1 MNTMKP
7 QTILPIGLVLTTTAL
22 LAACSSGI
30 SIPQTTL
37 LPSTNAV
44 SATAIV
50 STAVASPTDTTALPT
65 STSSDDH
72 QILGVFEG
80 ITPCDSLN
88 KPMPQIPAE
97 VECEMMIWK
106 VVLHYESGTGNPT
119 IYEFNSTYGMSQPNT
134 LGIAG
139 GGTPLVMNGTWAI
152 VKGTKADPNA
162 IVYQLNPGD
171 PETSV
176 SFLKV
181 NENILHVL
189 SSDQSLMVGNGGW
202 SYSLNRTDNGST
214 APAVSIPQSGADAP
228 VPSPLPTPSN
238 SSVFGAFQG
247 RMPCHE
253 VALEFAK
260 ISLEYGCIKIKWGLT
275 LYQDSVTNRP
285 TTFTFKG
292 TRTTQQ
298 GTWTIVQG
306 TDLQPGSVIY
316 QLTPAESQQ
325 PLSFLAVDSN
335 NIYMLDDD
343 LNLLV
348 GDALFSYTLSRV
360 EPRT

>member
-1 MNTMKP
+1 MKP
-7 QTILPIGLVLTTTAL
+7 QAVLPIGLVLTTAAL
-22 LAACSSGI
+22 LAACSSGT
-30 SIPQTTL
+30 STPQAT
-37 LPSTNAV
+37 PSQPA
-44 SATAIV
+44 SIV
-50 STAVASPTDTTALPT
+50 STAVASPAVPIASST
-65 STSSDDH
+65 STSPVIS

-80 ITPCDSLN
+80 ITPCDRLN

-106 VVLHYESGTGNPT
+106 VVLHYEPGTGNPT
-119 IYEFNSTYGMSQPNT
+119 TYEFNSTYGMSQPNT

-139 GGTPLVMNGTWAI
+139 GGTPIVMNGTWAI
-152 VKGTKADPNA
+152 VKGTQADPA
-162 IVYQLNPGD
+162 ATVYQLNPDD

-181 NENILHVL
+181 TENILHIL

-202 SYSLNRTDNGST
+202 SYTLNRTDNGST
-214 APAVSIPQSGADAP
+214 APAVTIPQSGADAP

-253 VALEFAK
+253 AALAFAK
-260 ISLEYGCIKIKWGLT
+260 ISLDYGCIKIKWGLT
-275 LYQDSVTNRP
+275 LYQDPATNRP
-285 TTFTFKG
+285 TTFTFRG
-292 TRTTQQ
+292 TSSTQQ

-335 NIYMLDDD
+335 NIYMLDND

-360 EPRT
+360 EPGS